1 MQTDVAVVTPGVD
14 GGAPRRG
21 RLYGNSGLTLVA
33 VALGVM
39 MVALDGTIVAVANP
53 VIQSHLH
60 ASLADIQWV
69 SNGYLLAMA
78 VTLITIGKFAD
89 RFGHK
94 KMFVIGMIGF
104 ALFSAAIGVSG
115 ATAKSI
121 SLVIAFRIAQGV
133 FGAML
138 MPTALALMR
147 ATFPGDRLNK
157 AVGVWGAVVGG
168 STAAGP
174 VVGGLLI
181 RYGSWEWC
189 FYVNLVV
196 GAFALIATVLFVRE
210 TPRSPAAQSYD
221 PPGIALVSAGL
232 FLLTWAVIKAP
243 AYGWGSGRTIG
254 FFLGAAVVLAVFA
267 LWESR
272 RAQPLLPLR
281 LFRSMSLSAGAVLS
295 ILLMFSLVGS
305 MFFMTFLLENVH
317 GMSAV
322 MTGVRLVPL
331 SGTVIVGA
339 PLAGLLI
346 TRVGPRLPLAIGMV
360 IAAGGLF
367 GLSRLGAASGPDD
380 TIVWMVLIGLG
391 LSPVMV
397 GTVDVI
403 VGNAPVELA
412 GVAGGLTTTAMQ
424 IGGALGVSVL
434 GAVMSAKVDN
444 LLPVRWATAHLPA
457 LAAPQLA
464 AAKGAVSVGVAPVPP
479 GAPRQV
485 AALVASVAHT
495 TFMSGWDAV
504 FLITSVVAL
513 VAAVVALLVKRGR
526 ASDEVVLV

>member
-1 MQTDVAVVTPGVD
+1 
-14 GGAPRRG
+14 
-21 RLYGNSGLTLVA
+21 
-33 VALGVM
+33 M

-69 SNGYLLAMA
+69 SNGYLLALA
-78 VTLITIGKFAD
+78 VTLITVGKFAD

-94 KMFVIGMIGF
+94 KVFVIGMIGF
-104 ALFSAAIGVSG
+104 AFFSAAIGVSG
-115 ATAKSI
+115 STAKSI
-121 SLVIAFRIAQGV
+121 SVVIAFRIAQGV

-147 ATFPGDRLNK
+147 ATFPGDRLNR

-174 VVGGLLI
+174 IVGGLLI
-181 RYGSWEWC
+181 QYGSWEWC
-189 FYVNLVV
+189 FYVNVV
-196 GAFALIATVLFVRE
+196 IGAFALATTMPFVRE

-243 AYGWGSGRTIG
+243 TYGWGSGRTIG
-254 FFLGAAVVLAVFA
+254 FLFGAVAVLAVFA
-267 LWESR
+267 LWESHPP
-272 RAQPLLPLR
+272 QPLLPLR
-281 LFRSMSLSAGAVLS
+281 LFRSVSLSAGAVLS
-295 ILLMFSLVGS
+295 ILLMFSLVGA
-305 MFFMTFLLENVH
+305 MFFMTFYMENVH
-317 GMSAV
+317 GMSTV

-346 TRVGPRLPLAIGMV
+346 TKLGPRLPLAIGMV

-367 GLSRLGAASGPDD
+367 GLSRLGPASGPDD
-380 TIVWMVLIGLG
+380 TIIWMVLLGVG

-424 IGGALGVSVL
+424 VGAALGVSVL

-444 LLPVRWATAHLPA
+444 LLPVRWASAHLPA

-464 AAKGAVSVGVAPVPP
+464 QVKGAVSVGVAPVTP
-479 GAPRQV
+479 GMPRQV
-485 AALVASVAHT
+485 AALVTSIAHT
-495 TFMSGWDAV
+495 TFMSGWDLAFFIASIV
-504 FLITSVVAL
+504 ALVAGVVAL
-513 VAAVVALLVKRGR
+513 VIKSGR
-526 ASDEVVLV
+526 ATDEVAPD